1 MIISLRKKPSFE
13 DLLKENR
20 NQILSDEQLLEKI
33 EERIEARKEI
43 TNRKAT

>member
-1 MIISLRKKPSFE
+1 MSLRKKPSFE

>member
-1 MIISLRKKPSFE
+1 MISLRKKPSFE